1 MLSLRIV
8 VSSLIGVSLLA
19 ALPASAHHSTITYY
33 DPAVSTEYEDVTV
46 VSFEVM
52 NPHTR
57 LVFLAKDEQGN
68 EVEWTAS
75 TQSANVLRRMGI
87 GADSISPGDKLTVT
101 ASPHRE
107 GLRLVLMTK
116 VAWPNG
122 DYAVLSIGPTS
133 GIFRAEPD

>member
-1 MLSLRIV
+1 MRQKIFLL
-8 VSSLIGVSLLA
+8 SLIGTALLA
-19 ALPASAHHSTITYY
+19 GLPAFSHHSTFAYY
-33 DPAVSTEYEDVTV
+33 DPEISVEYDDVTV

-57 LVFLAKDEQGN
+57 LVFLATDEDGN

-87 GADSISPGDKLTVT
+87 GASSISPGDKLTVT

-107 GLRLVLMTK
+107 GLNLVLMTR

-122 DYAVLSIGPTS
+122 DYAVLSIGPGS
-133 GIFRAEPD
+133 GVFRAESE

>member
-1 MLSLRIV
+1 MKPRIL
-8 VSSLIGVSLLA
+8 VSTLVGACLLA
-19 ALPASAHHSTITYY
+19 ASPVLAHHSTVTYY
-33 DPAVSTEYEDVTV
+33 DPAVSIEYKDVTV

-57 LVFLAKDEQGN
+57 LVFIAADEHGN

-87 GADSISPGDKLTVT
+87 GADVISPGDKLTVT

-107 GLRLVLMTK
+107 GLNLVLMTK
-116 VAWPNG
+116 VAWSNG
-122 DYAVLSIGPTS
+122 DYAVLSIGAS
-133 GIFRAEPD
+133 GGLFRVEPE